1 MSEGPEF
8 SLIIPVCHGGA
19 LLRDALASVRRL
31 KARRAEVLVV
41 GADDDAV
48 ARGCV
53 DGSAACD
60 GIEMRYLSCGPAD
73 PPTRSAML
81 NAAWREARGRV
92 LAFTD
97 DDCVLPPDWL
107 AGLAAGLEGG
117 ARAGIVGGPDAGAA
131 GGAFDAALD
140 WVLQSLAARVGFR
153 GGARAGMGKYY
164 PRLWNMAVPSDVA
177 RAVAIRA
184 DGAPPQLFDESLA
197 VHEDVELA
205 DRIERSGRRIAFAPA
220 ARVMHARDTTFGALL
235 RRNFGMARACRR
247 LGVHRMA
254 HRALA
259 ASVVGAVALAG
270 LAVFLPATR
279 IALAACA
286 GAYAVLVLAC
296 AAAAAAATRRAA
308 VALHV
313 VPILVGLH
321 VARGVGYMVPL
332 PRGRRHVGKGAKS
345 WPG

>member
-19 LLRDALASVRRL
+19 FLRDALASVRRL
-31 KARRAEVLVV
+31 EARRVEVLVV
-41 GADDDAV
+41 GADSEAV
-48 ARGCV
+48 AR
-53 DGSAACD
+53 DGV
-60 GIEMRYLSCGPAD
+60 EMRYISCGPTD
-73 PPTRSAML
+73 LPTRAAML
-81 NAAWREARGRV
+81 NVAWREARGRV

-117 ARAGIVGGPDAGAA
+117 AGAGIVGGPDAGAA

-140 WVLQSLAARVGFR
+140 WVLQTLVAGGGFR
-153 GGARAGMGKYY
+153 GAAGAGMGKYY

-205 DRIERSGRRIAFAPA
+205 DRIERSGRGIAFAPA
-220 ARVMHARDTTFGALL
+220 ARVTHARDTTFGALL

-259 ASVVGAVALAG
+259 ASVIGAAALAG
-270 LAVFLPATR
+270 LAVFLPAAR
-279 IALAACA
+279 IALAGCA
-286 GAYAVLVLAC
+286 GAYAMLVLAC
-296 AAAAAAATRRAA
+296 AAAATAATRRAA

-313 VPILVGLH
+313 APILVGLH
-321 VARGVGYMVPL
+321 VARGVGYMVP
-332 PRGRRHVGKGAKS
+332 PRRGRRHAGRGAKN